1 MYGWTNINKPQQ
13 KELEEFETVSRKFEP
28 TKLGALNHSGAHP

>member
-1 MYGWTNINKPQQ
+1 MYGRSNVNKSQK

-28 TKLGALNHSGAHP
+28 TKLGGLNHSGAHP